1 MNFEYIL
8 LVIQSISIHFENSR
22 EMRKLSFYNLSYS
35 LILPILPFIFISIS
49 LTPNLFFLNF
59 YSLGRY
65 YTNFSIKTFI
75 VF

>member
-8 LVIQSISIHFENSR
+8 LVILSISIHFENSR

-65 YTNFSIKTFI
+65 YTNCSIKTFI